1 MKQLLI
7 LTVLTLVL
15 TGCYGM
21 TSNGGSKSFAQQIA
35 ELEAQPVP
43 QDGKAGTSPS
53 VTQSEVDRALD
64 VAQEAQKERRAE
76 APLVESNYIFQV
88 MPDKGTY
95 SFDEYNQVV
104 TDDPKSDDYSQTKR
118 LWNKPKRI
126 KPDTYAEESAPAEG
140 EGSGDAEAAPSSD
153 SGDSSDEE
161 Y

>member
-76 APLVESNYIFQV
+76 APLVESNYI
-88 MPDKGTY
+88 
-95 SFDEYNQVV
+95 V

-126 KPDTYAEESAPAEG
+126 KPDTYAAESAPAEG

>member
-1 MKQLLI
+1 MKQLLV

-21 TSNGGSKSFAQQIA
+21 TSKGGSKSFAQQIA
-35 ELEAQPVP
+35 ELEAQPLP
-43 QDGKAGTSPS
+43 QDAAAGTSPS

-64 VAQEAQKERRAE
+64 VAKEAQKERRAE

-88 MPDKGTY
+88 TPDKGTY

-104 TDDPKSDDYSQTKR
+104 TDEPKSDDYSQAKR
-118 LWNKPKRI
+118 LWTKPKRI
-126 KPDTYAEESAPAEG
+126 KPDTYAAASEPAAAEA
-140 EGSGDAEAAPSSD
+140 SGDAEAAPSSD

>member
-21 TSNGGSKSFAQQIA
+21 SSNGRPKSFAQQIA

-43 QDGKAGTSPS
+43 QDAAAGTSPS

-95 SFDEYNQVV
+95 TFDEYNQVV

-126 KPDTYAEESAPAEG
+126 KPDTYAAESAPAEG
-140 EGSGDAEAAPSSD
+140 DASGEAAASSSD

>member
-1 MKQLLI
+1 MKHLLI
-7 LTVLTLVL
+7 FVVLTLVL
-15 TGCYGM
+15 SGCYGM
-21 TSNGGSKSFAQQIA
+21 SSNGRPKTFAQQIA
-35 ELEAQPVP
+35 ELEANPVP
-43 QDGKAGTSPS
+43 QDAAASS
-53 VTQSEVDRALD
+53 ASITQSEVDRSLD

-95 SFDEYNQVV
+95 GFDEYNQVI

-118 LWNKPKRI
+118 LWTKPKRV
-126 KPDTYAEESAPAEG
+126 KPDTYAQDSTAAAP
-140 EGSGDAEAAPSSD
+140 EAAPVSPSD